1 LPSAIKGFLD
11 DSVVISTNSMGI
23 ICVCRSIEDEGS
35 KGGADLFHREG
46 KSKQGHLRANQ
57 SRSPGTNNQH
67 RHHPPR
73 IGGAKHTTET

>member
-1 LPSAIKGFLD
+1 
-11 DSVVISTNSMGI
+11 MGI

-46 KSKQGHLRANQ
+46 EANRGTYANQ